1 MTQTRKKPKTISVNF
16 YLINSAE
23 QYQSKGKAAHEAK
36 ERARAERAG
45 KLSEYEKNLEIE
57 QNKNKKKETGA
68 IIYMSIAHDGNR
80 FMVSTGRKVDPDRW
94 DAKKQRV
101 VGVDSLNDLLFEME
115 KWAYR
120 IWDRAMAE
128 RYSTGE
134 YVDITY
140 RKADFRSYFEMNHNA
155 LHEGNGN
162 GGGNVFEAVD
172 KFIMEYGQKK
182 DLGGGSGGNWTS
194 FKNTLLEYEEA
205 AGKLKFSSFD
215 RDFEGNYI
223 DHWIKKGQSNST
235 INNKMR
241 FLKIF
246 LAWAYDEKY
255 LTINDFTKWKT
266 VLKTLDKD
274 DNIIALS
281 EDEVKRMNALNLS
294 GKDKIIR
301 DVFVFNCYLGQRF
314 KDLQDL
320 KKSDAKEKD
329 GERWVTVRT
338 RKTGKTVNVPL
349 IKTTKDIIDAYE
361 GLPGNK
367 LLPVPNI
374 GMFNDR
380 LKGIARLAG
389 ITEPEPHMTRS
400 GRHKTATKTMRQ
412 KCELMSSHVARKS
425 FVTIAHNEYGWTIEQ
440 ICWVTGHTSNAV
452 MRYLKES
459 YEKKRELMNRF
470 ENGGAPEAEI

>member
-16 YLINSAE
+16 YLIKSAE
-23 QYQSKGKAAHEAK
+23 TYRK
-36 ERARAERAG
+36 
-45 KLSEYEKNLEIE
+45 KNLPSDDKNRKKQIE
-57 QNKNKKKETGA
+57 A

-80 FMVSTGRKVDPDRW
+80 FMVSTGRKVDPNLW

-101 VGVDSLNDLLFEME
+101 VGVDSLNDLLYEME

-120 IWDRAMAE
+120 IWDRAMTE
-128 RYSTGE
+128 RYKKGE
-134 YVDITY
+134 YVDIVY
-140 RKADFRSYFEMNHNA
+140 RKADFRSYFEMKHNA
-155 LHEGNGN
+155 LHEGNG
-162 GGGNVFEAVD
+162 GSSVFEAVD
-172 KFIMEYGQKK
+172 KFITEYGQKK

-205 AGKLKFSSFD
+205 AGKLKFSTFD

-223 DHWIKKGQSNST
+223 DHWVKKGQSNST

-281 EDEVKRMNALNLS
+281 EEEVKRMNALNLS

-314 KDLQDL
+314 KDLQEL

-349 IKTTKDIIDAYE
+349 IKTTKDIIDAYD